1 MKIKLNN
8 KQKEIVMD
16 FVDNGTN
23 GYELIK
29 YFYTFSRNEILTMD
43 IEINNE
49 NVRYPF
55 NNGWWNLVVDGEIT
69 TQLNFKVYPKVLKK
83 IQALG

>member
-29 YFYTFSRNEILTMD
+29 YFYTFSRNEILAMD
-43 IEINNE
+43 IEINDKCNWK
-49 NVRYPF
+49 N
-55 NNGWWNLVVDGEIT
+55 WWNLVVNGETT
-69 TQLNFKVYPKVLKK
+69 TQLNFDYYPKVLKK